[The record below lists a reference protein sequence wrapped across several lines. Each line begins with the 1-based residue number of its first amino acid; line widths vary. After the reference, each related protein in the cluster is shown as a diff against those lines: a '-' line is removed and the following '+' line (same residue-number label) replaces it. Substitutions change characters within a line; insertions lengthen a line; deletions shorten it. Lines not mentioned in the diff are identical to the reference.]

1 MKLKYT
7 ITALALGIGL
17 NAQAATT
24 EVKVLHSTNETVVV
38 ATWEE
43 QVAKFNAEHDNINVT
58 FSYLAGEAFKTK
70 LQTLLLSKSKPD
82 IIYTWGG
89 ANYTNRAKS
98 GLFADM
104 TDHLPTLNEQLPA
117 SALQAYMVDGKLY
130 GVPSVS
136 KPTTLYYNKDLLAK
150 ANVAEQELETWEGF
164 LGAIEKLKAAG
175 ITPLALGASEGWPAH
190 FYYSYLAMRI
200 GGPDIFKNAIEN
212 GFGDPAFLEAAVQ
225 LKRLADMKPFQ
236 NGYMAQDTGAAFALF
251 GNGQAAMQL
260 QGVWGY
266 KIQQDNSTSKQGIS
280 PESLGLGRFPAVEG
294 GKGERADIISGI
306 DGWAFTNSASNEAA
320 QFVDQWLNE
329 ENQRQLASDAL
340 LLPIN
345 GKAGDG
351 IKEPVMLRMAALVPE
366 STYVHGFVDQILGA
380 DLGGAVNDVS
390 TELVSGGL
398 SPEEAVERLQEAYD
412 FQ

>member
-1 MKLKYT
+1 
-7 ITALALGIGL
+7 
-17 NAQAATT
+17 
-24 EVKVLHSTNETVVV
+24 
-38 ATWEE
+38 
-43 QVAKFNAEHDNINVT
+43 
-58 FSYLAGEAFKTK
+58 

-104 TDHLPTLNEQLPA
+104 TDHLPTLSEQLPA

-136 KPTTLYYNKDLLAK
+136 KPTALYYNKDLLAK
-150 ANVAEQELETWEGF
+150 ANVAETELETWEGF

-266 KIQQDNSTSKQGIS
+266 KIQQDNSTSKQGIA